1 MAFLKQGDSGPK
13 VLELQQ
19 RLKQLGFN
27 PGKLDGDFGPGT
39 EAAVMA
45 FQKSEGLLVDGA
57 VGPRTLKQL
66 GLAGG
71 TQMPSIVAGVTVAAV
86 SRMFPFAPLDR
97 IQMHLPNI
105 LDSLTAAELGQRSMV
120 LVALSTI
127 RAETAG
133 FAPIDEC
140 LSRFNT
146 SPGGHPFDLY
156 DNMKQ
161 LGNQGPPDGER
172 FHGRG
177 FVQLT
182 GRENY
187 KKFGAD
193 LGMGDGLTKNPDLAN
208 DSKIAAQLLARF
220 IKSKER
226 QIKEALIDRNLPAVR
241 KLVNGGSHGIDAF
254 TDAFTIGE
262 NVLPPEDQAATAGA
276 A

>member
-1 MAFLKQGDSGPK
+1 MALLKQGDSGPN

-66 GLAGG
+66 GLAGD
-71 TQMPSIVAGVTVAAV
+71 TQMPSIVAGVFLRADRSHKAA
-86 SRMFPFAPLDR
+86 
-97 IQMHLPNI
+97 LPNI
-105 LDSLTAAELGQRSMV
+105 LDSLTAAELGQRSMI

-133 FAPIDEC
+133 FAPIDEG

-146 SPGGHPFDLY
+146 SSGGHPFDLY

-161 LGNQGPPDGER
+161 LGNQGPPGWRTFSRTWIRPVDGTRELHEVR
-172 FHGRG
+172 SRARHG
-177 FVQLT
+177 
-182 GRENY
+182 
-187 KKFGAD
+187 
-193 LGMGDGLTKNPDLAN
+193 
-208 DSKIAAQLLARF
+208 
-220 IKSKER
+220 
-226 QIKEALIDRNLPAVR
+226 
-241 KLVNGGSHGIDAF
+241 
-254 TDAFTIGE
+254 
-262 NVLPPEDQAATAGA
+262 
-276 A
+276 

>member
-97 IQMHLPNI
+97 
-105 LDSLTAAELGQRSMV
+105 SGW
-120 LVALSTI
+120 LVTGVVMSNP
-127 RAETAG
+127 
-133 FAPIDEC
+133 FQPVMNMFQPPF
-140 LSRFNT
+140 S
-146 SPGGHPFDLY
+146 GG
-156 DNMKQ
+156 
-161 LGNQGPPDGER
+161 
-172 FHGRG
+172 
-177 FVQLT
+177 
-182 GRENY
+182 
-187 KKFGAD
+187 
-193 LGMGDGLTKNPDLAN
+193 
-208 DSKIAAQLLARF
+208 SLLARRCTSVPQSIIVMSVIEDMRVAVLAAQEGIDGYLTKPIDF
-220 IKSKER
+220 DKLDELLNGIKS
-226 QIKEALIDRNLPAVR
+226 
-241 KLVNGGSHGIDAF
+241 
-254 TDAFTIGE
+254 
-262 NVLPPEDQAATAGA
+262 
-276 A
+276 

>member
-1 MAFLKQGDSGPK
+1 MALLKQGDSGPN

-66 GLAGG
+66 GFAGD
-71 TQMPSIVAGVTVAAV
+71 TQMPSIVAGV
-86 SRMFPFAPLDR
+86 
-97 IQMHLPNI
+97 
-105 LDSLTAAELGQRSMV
+105 
-120 LVALSTI
+120 
-127 RAETAG
+127 
-133 FAPIDEC
+133 
-140 LSRFNT
+140 
-146 SPGGHPFDLY
+146 
-156 DNMKQ
+156 
-161 LGNQGPPDGER
+161 
-172 FHGRG
+172 
-177 FVQLT
+177 
-182 GRENY
+182 
-187 KKFGAD
+187 KFGAE

-208 DSKIAAQLLARF
+208 DSRIAAQLLARF

-241 KLVNGGSHGIDAF
+241 KLVNGGSHGLDAF
-254 TDAFTIGE
+254 TEAFAIGE